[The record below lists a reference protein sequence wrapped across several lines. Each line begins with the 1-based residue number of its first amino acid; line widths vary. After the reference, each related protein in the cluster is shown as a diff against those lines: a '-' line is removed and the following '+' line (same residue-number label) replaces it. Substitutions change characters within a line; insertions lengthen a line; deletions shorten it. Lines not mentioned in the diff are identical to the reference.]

1 MRHILLTV
9 HGITNQQHKKRRI
22 ESLRFVVNDIEPEI
36 LARDALLLEIINTVD
51 VEKEEDIKF
60 LWAVWY
66 NIDLSIEHYQ
76 RLITM
81 MER

>member
-1 MRHILLTV
+1 M
-9 HGITNQQHKKRRI
+9 
-22 ESLRFVVNDIEPEI
+22 NDIEPEI

-66 NIDLSIEHYQ
+66 NLELSPEHYQ
-76 RLITM
+76 RLITIID
-81 MER
+81 R